1 MKKMF
6 KKIAS
11 AVKKCRRW
19 IDKQIIWYF
28 NRRVLDAIDNGA
40 TYEEVCNIVEEELNR

>member
-11 AVKKCRRW
+11 AVKKSIRRFDEL
-19 IDKQIIWYF
+19 IAWYC
-28 NRRVLDAIDNGA
+28 NRRVLDAVNNGA
-40 TYEEVCNIVEEELNR
+40 TYEEVCKIVEEEVNR